1 LSLIMEHVMMM
12 EIHIDVNVQ
21 IILWVIDVKEVFK
34 IKIFILFWHKE
45 FIFKH
50 LISGEKLFITSMF

>member
-1 LSLIMEHVMMM
+1 MEHVMMM

-34 IKIFILFWHKE
+34 IKIFILF
-45 FIFKH
+45 
-50 LISGEKLFITSMF
+50 